1 MIPNLGILPTG
12 FIKNGWKSRKLLEV
26 GKMNNKN
33 EWPCLTLSK
42 EDIDHVAQKLGV
54 NTNKFSSID
63 YDEIARKFIKGFG
76 WSNEAWEDILEEAVN
91 LHVIEKQESEP

>member
-1 MIPNLGILPTG
+1 MTG
-12 FIKNGWKSRKLLEV
+12 RNDWSC
-26 GKMNNKN
+26 
-33 EWPCLTLSK
+33 WTLCK
-42 EDIDHVAQKLGV
+42 EEIDHIAQRLGV
-54 NTNKFSSID
+54 NSDEFSNSD